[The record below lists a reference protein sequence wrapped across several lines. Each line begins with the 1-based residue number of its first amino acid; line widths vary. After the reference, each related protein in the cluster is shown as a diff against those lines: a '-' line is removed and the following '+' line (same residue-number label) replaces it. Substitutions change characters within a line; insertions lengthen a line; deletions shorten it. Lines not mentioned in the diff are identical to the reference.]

1 MKSVFLA
8 LLGLV
13 ATVSAADRIQIG
25 LKNYL
30 KLSTPKSLFKSFTQL
45 KNPGD
50 PTQWGSCDADGGFKV
65 DFSNTYAA
73 PEPPVMGQNVQLNLA
88 GTFTDTATLTGIN
101 VYVTWNDTPLYV
113 NDFAR
118 DAKTY
123 NAGDAYSDS
132 ITWLIPSFAPH
143 GHYHAELT
151 LHDGSNKKLSC
162 STADFDL

>member
-30 KLSTPKSLFKSFTQL
+30 KLSTPKSLMKSFTQL
-45 KNPGD
+45 RNPGD
-50 PTQWGSCDADGGFKV
+50 PTQWGTCDSEGGFKV
-65 DFSNTYAA
+65 DFSGTFAN
-73 PEPPVMGQNVQLNLA
+73 PEPPVMGQNVELNLA
-88 GTFTDTATLTGIN
+88 GTFTDSVTLGGIN
-101 VYVTWNDTPLYV
+101 VFVTWNDTPLYV

-118 DAKTY
+118 SAIF
-123 NAGDAYSDS
+123 NAGDPYSDK

-143 GHYHAELT
+143 GHYHVELT
-151 LHDGSNKKLSC
+151 VHDASNTKLSC